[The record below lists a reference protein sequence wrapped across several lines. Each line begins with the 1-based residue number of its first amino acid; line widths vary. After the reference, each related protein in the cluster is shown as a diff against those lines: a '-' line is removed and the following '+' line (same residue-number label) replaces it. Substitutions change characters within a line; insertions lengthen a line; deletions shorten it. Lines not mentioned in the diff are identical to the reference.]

1 MSAVDFWL
9 ARHRDSAAGLPGA
22 SLPWLV
28 RLREEAIDRFA
39 DEGWPTTRR
48 ENWRHTSLAFMGQQA
63 LAAEAGDKPETV
75 LARLRERYRTATRA
89 QAGAHVG
96 VAGTVG
102 AGSIELTILY
112 FLEIFFSSR
121 VRD

>member
-9 ARHRDSAAGLPGA
+9 DHHRDNAAGLPGA

-48 ENWRHTSLAFMGQQA
+48 ENRSIT
-63 LAAEAGDKPETV
+63 AAT
-75 LARLRERYRTATRA
+75 
-89 QAGAHVG
+89 
-96 VAGTVG
+96 
-102 AGSIELTILY
+102 
-112 FLEIFFSSR
+112 
-121 VRD
+121 

>member
-9 ARHRDSAAGLPGA
+9 DHHRDNAAGLPGA

-48 ENWRHTSLAFMGQQA
+48 ENWRHTSLAFMEQQA
-63 LAAEAGDKPETV
+63 LAAGPFQTKREAVEAGLRL
-75 LARLRERYRTATRA
+75 LARQAHYREVLKWRGKLLWEGGDAPFY
-89 QAGAHVG
+89 
-96 VAGTVG
+96 
-102 AGSIELTILY
+102 
-112 FLEIFFSSR
+112 SR
-121 VRD
+121 